1 MVVAGALDLRDATLM
16 FSGGA
21 GSVAPLQVMLL
32 IDHTSSSPTVMS
44 TKPVN
49 GGGIE
54 IGDNHYRVFYIGGDA
69 NDRQLAG
76 PIDGT
81 GSLVKQGSGVLT
93 MPRTTPNSYS
103 GGTTIRGGVL
113 SLGSGGASD
122 SSSVGALGSGTI
134 TVSDG
139 GQLRLWISDTG
150 AYSLPNNVSL
160 AGGAVHV
167 ERGVYDLAGGVS
179 LSTAGQAGTLLI
191 DRGAV
196 TVAGGLTVD
205 TVRVGLFSDA
215 VSNSGSATLTV
226 SGGAV
231 SIGTG
236 ATGNHF
242 DVARREANNGSVDAF
257 SALADFTN
265 ASSVTINVDQLRVA
279 TLNDAATSGASGV
292 ATGELRLSA
301 AGANMVTANSIVVS
315 HSKDA
320 SLVGATSRLTLGNA
334 TNTLNADSITIGGW
348 QGNAVLAFAA
358 QNPGVGTLTLQGKN

>member
-1 MVVAGALDLRDATLM
+1 MMRLDGFVLRGGRRLAGRVRVSGSKNAALPCLFATLLTDDPCELTNVPDLQDIRTAVRLLERLGKKVSFQRGTVTVRRRGALQHKAPYDLVRRMRASAVVLGPLLARLGRAHVSLPGGCAIGARPINFHLKAFEALGAKVTVQEGYVAAAGRLRGKTLRLP
-16 FSGGA
+16 FA
-21 GSVAPLQVMLL
+21 
-32 IDHTSSSPTVMS
+32 
-44 TKPVN
+44 
-49 GGGIE
+49 
-54 IGDNHYRVFYIGGDA
+54 
-69 NDRQLAG
+69 
-76 PIDGT
+76 
-81 GSLVKQGSGVLT
+81 
-93 MPRTTPNSYS
+93 
-103 GGTTIRGGVL
+103 
-113 SLGSGGASD
+113 
-122 SSSVGALGSGTI
+122 SVGATENVMMAAALARGRTVLKNAAREPEI
-134 TVSDG
+134 T
-139 GQLRLWISDTG
+139 
-150 AYSLPNNVSL
+150 
-160 AGGAVHV
+160 
-167 ERGVYDLAGGVS
+167 DLADMLLGMGARVSGAGTSTIVIDGVDRLGGVNHRVIPDRIE
-179 LSTAGQAGTLLI
+179 AGTLLI

-301 AGANMVTANSIVVS
+301 AGAN
-315 HSKDA
+315 
-320 SLVGATSRLTLGNA
+320 
-334 TNTLNADSITIGGW
+334 
-348 QGNAVLAFAA
+348 
-358 QNPGVGTLTLQGKN
+358 